1 MSKYIYLLIILF
13 SLFVGIGAYTFN
25 YGEGL
30 SYFSKNPEACM
41 NCHIMRAQF
50 DSWQK
55 ASHHTAA
62 TCVDCHLPHDFIGKY
77 IAKAENGYN
86 HSKAFTLQNFQE
98 PIIITPKNSQI
109 LQKNC
114 VQCHAEM
121 VAEIVVDQDHN
132 DEDIQCVHCHSTVG
146 HGEKVGL
153 GGPLLTQEYGGIEK

>member
-1 MSKYIYLLIILF
+1 
-13 SLFVGIGAYTFN
+13 
-25 YGEGL
+25 
-30 SYFSKNPEACM
+30 
-41 NCHIMRAQF
+41 MRAQF